1 MNRRFA
7 LIQALVSL
15 VALAAVVWWASKQS
29 APELPNTAASYAWI
43 AGALALYAVATMLR
57 GERWHRILHLTG
69 VKASR
74 TDSYALTT
82 VGYMGN
88 NVLPARAGEMMR
100 VMLLSGRTGA
110 GKRELLGTV
119 VSERVLDAIAL
130 GTMLV
135 VVVFAV
141 LRDTTIPS
149 QQPLIFGSIA
159 IAVLAVTAVTL
170 HLMRRRGML
179 TRFRDWIRPLAEAPR
194 ALISRDGGFLLAG
207 SFLIWTAEASVYLA
221 LARATELDISAPGA
235 LYLVALTNL
244 FAMIPAAPGYV
255 GTFDAAVVYG
265 VHAIG
270 GSKAAA
276 LAYLI
281 LLRFVLF
288 VPITLVGLVFLVVR
302 YGGFAR
308 VRDALR
314 STRAAAEPTA

>member
-15 VALAAVVWWASKQS
+15 VALAAVVWWASNQD
-29 APELPNTAASYAWI
+29 APELPNTAASYSWMVA
-43 AGALALYAVATMLR
+43 ALVLYSGATLLR

-74 TDSYALTT
+74 ADSYALTT

-88 NVLPARAGEMMR
+88 NVLPARAGEALR
-100 VMLLSGRTGA
+100 VVLMSKRTDA
-110 GKRELLGTV
+110 GKREVLGTV
-119 VSERVLDAIAL
+119 VCERMLDAVAL
-130 GTMLV
+130 GVMLV

-141 LRDTTIPS
+141 LRGTTIPNN
-149 QQPLIFGSIA
+149 QPLIVGSIA

-170 HLMRRRGML
+170 HLMRRRGLL
-179 TRFRDWIRPLAEAPR
+179 TRLRDWIRPLADAPR
-194 ALISRDGGFLLAG
+194 ALLGWDGAALLAG
-207 SFLIWTAEASVYLA
+207 SFVIWAAEASVYLA
-221 LARATELDISAPGA
+221 VARATELDISASGA

-270 GSKAAA
+270 GSKTAA
-276 LAYLI
+276 LSYLL
-281 LLRFVLF
+281 LLRFILF
-288 VPITLVGLVFLVVR
+288 VPITVVGLIVLVTR

-308 VRDALR
+308 VRDLLR
-314 STRAAAEPTA
+314 STRAAAEPTV